1 MSVIKNKL
9 LRINLYKYSL
19 NYDGFRNKSGYKINA
34 YNVLVV

>member
-9 LRINLYKYSL
+9 LRINYKYSL